1 MAEISAGPVP
11 YVYVCTRM
19 RVRKSK
25 LIPRED
31 YLRLL
36 NMSIPEITRFI
47 EETQYKKEIDELAP
61 FFQGIDL
68 LELSLSWNL
77 AKEYQDVQ
85 KITPGVLKRFTQSYL
100 RKWDIQNV
108 LNILR
113 GKVQGMKPG
122 KIREI
127 LVPAGELDRVFLDRL
142 IKEDS
147 LERILEALKGKSVY
161 PILAAGFAGALEDES
176 FAKVENELYKQF
188 YVDLLTEAE
197 SGLRGGRQ
205 FLDFIILDIDVT
217 NIRNMFRLRADNKE
231 EEDARSMMIPG
242 GNFTTDEF
250 QHLVSIEDQK
260 DFIEALKGKI
270 RLKPLLMLLDE
281 IGVTKSLREIEI
293 ELIKVQL
300 AEMESMSKLRP
311 FSIHPILTYLE
322 KKRYE
327 IFNLRAL
334 ARGKEVN
341 LPTERIRG
349 FLVI

>member
-1 MAEISAGPVP
+1 
-11 YVYVCTRM
+11 
-19 RVRKSK
+19 
-25 LIPRED
+25 
-31 YLRLL
+31 
-36 NMSIPEITRFI
+36 
-47 EETQYKKEIDELAP
+47 
-61 FFQGIDL
+61 
-68 LELSLSWNL
+68 
-77 AKEYQDVQ
+77 
-85 KITPGVLKRFTQSYL
+85 
-100 RKWDIQNV
+100 
-108 LNILR
+108 
-113 GKVQGMKPG
+113 
-122 KIREI
+122 
-127 LVPAGELDRVFLDRL
+127 VFLDRL

-176 FAKVENELYKQF
+176 FARVENELYKQF